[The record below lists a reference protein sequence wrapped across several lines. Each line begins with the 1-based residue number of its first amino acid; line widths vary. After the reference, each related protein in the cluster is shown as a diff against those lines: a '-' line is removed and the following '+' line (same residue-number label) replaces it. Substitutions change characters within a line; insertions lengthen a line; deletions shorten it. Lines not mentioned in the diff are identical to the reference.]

1 MSYKIDTVIEPE
13 YLRVTATGENYLKE
27 VFGFLDRVKAE
38 TDKAGKK
45 RVLIDS
51 LNFAEQMSDAE
62 RFHVGQKFSEIFGP
76 RIKTAML
83 FPAEFTSKMG
93 ELAAI
98 NRGARLRVTE
108 SESDALE
115 WLLAD

>member
-1 MSYKIDTVIEPE
+1 MTYQIITAVEPE
-13 YLRVTATGENYLKE
+13 YIRVTASGENYKKE
-27 VFGFLDRVKAE
+27 VFGFLDRVKE
-38 TDKAGKK
+38 ESEKAGKK

-62 RFHVGQKFSEIFGP
+62 RFHIGQKFSEIFGS

-83 FPAEFTSKMG
+83 FPAEFTTRMG

-108 SESDALE
+108 CETDALE